1 VRERSGAAPACSF
14 GGEEVA
20 DGMRRDITHGKAEEK
35 ASGAVFFAIHLDLD
49 VSFRQVWV
57 T

>member
-1 VRERSGAAPACSF
+1 VRDRSGAAPACIF

-20 DGMRRDITHGKAEEK
+20 DGMRRDITHGEGVEK
-35 ASGAVFFAIHLDLD
+35 ASGPVFFAIHLDLD
-49 VSFRQVWV
+49 VSFRRVRA